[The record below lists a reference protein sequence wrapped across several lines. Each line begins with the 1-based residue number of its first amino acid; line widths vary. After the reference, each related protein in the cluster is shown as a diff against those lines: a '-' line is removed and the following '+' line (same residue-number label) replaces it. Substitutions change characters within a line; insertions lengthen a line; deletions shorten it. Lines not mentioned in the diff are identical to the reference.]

1 MEKITAVFKH
11 SLLVL
16 TWLVLWRL
24 SVFTE
29 YAPYAS
35 IWFPPAGFT
44 FTCFLLL
51 RWQALPAM
59 FIACVLSTGWESL
72 VFNDQRSLEQLLIAG
87 SHFALLHC
95 HLLGASFCSLY
106 CLFDCSLLDLLCV
119 PPLFLLCR

>member
-1 MEKITAVFKH
+1 MKISAVLRH
-11 SLLVL
+11 LCLII

-29 YAPYAS
+29 YAPHAS

-72 VFNDQRSLEQLLIAG
+72 VYNDRRSLEQLLIAG

-95 HLLGASFCSLY
+95 LVYGVSANLLRGSIDRISHHNLY
-106 CLFDCSLLDLLCV
+106 
-119 PPLFLLCR
+119 